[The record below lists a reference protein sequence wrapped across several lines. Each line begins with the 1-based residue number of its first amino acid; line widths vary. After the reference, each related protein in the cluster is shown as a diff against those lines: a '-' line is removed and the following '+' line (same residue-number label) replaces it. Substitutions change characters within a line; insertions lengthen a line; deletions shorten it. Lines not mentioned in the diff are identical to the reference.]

1 MAAPS
6 RPTAKVKLSDG
17 LVQSLA
23 VGKVYRDHKGPVSG
37 MDFTYDGQHLVTSGE
52 DKSVYVYSCEK
63 AGRVRHL
70 RCEKYGVG
78 LIRFLHND
86 RDCAV
91 AASRS
96 EAEHLLK
103 YWDFHDNKYLRL
115 FRSHT
120 ARVTSVSPHPY
131 EDLFLSGSEDRA
143 VLLWDLRQERPVA
156 KINGQGTTIAS
167 FDQQGLVF
175 AACVGQPKLHLFDTR
190 NYAKGEF
197 TSFDLRPHVP
207 DQAQF
212 VAFSPCGKYLL
223 ARTRSQMVL
232 IDAFD
237 GELICEYPEEAPQT
251 PSAASAAPVAS
262 VPSFSPDSQY
272 VLSGQPNGDVCVWAT
287 TNARLV
293 HRLEGHTT
301 TPGRV
306 LFSPAHALV
315 VTAAEL
321 RREPFQ
327 GEASLQEQHE
337 VQKNPSSSEKILDTR
352 SDISLDHCVRIT
364 DAKAGAVAHA
374 ADPVLDAP
382 ALAAAPARRRQVAKQ
397 VREPVRQAEVS
408 VPFVPREDPASRPFW
423 CGRWPGARN
432 DYEGEA
438 GFRFLV
444 HLDCEV
450 TALGRPCEPPLME
463 AAAVSLWHAASQDLL
478 ASISVGPASRVEGSY
493 AWERLPE
500 AIVLRPGHEYRLTL
514 RCRANMQDRWSDATC
529 AAEEA
534 AAESWAALASFLGG
548 ACKNAN
554 GFPSRTDGDL
564 RRPGIVNFK
573 ALLRPPAAQFSLRA
587 LSPHRLG
594 DELLQDSF

>member
-1 MAAPS
+1 MAAPAPS

-237 GELICEYPEEAPQT
+237 GELICEYPEEAPQST
-251 PSAASAAPVAS
+251 PSAGSAAPIAS

-315 VTAAEL
+315 VTAAETL
-321 RREPFQ
+321 AWWIP
-327 GEASLQEQHE
+327 
-337 VQKNPSSSEKILDTR
+337 DT
-352 SDISLDHCVRIT
+352 
-364 DAKAGAVAHA
+364 
-374 ADPVLDAP
+374 AP
-382 ALAAAPARRRQVAKQ
+382 P
-397 VREPVRQAEVS
+397 
-408 VPFVPREDPASRPFW
+408 
-423 CGRWPGARN
+423 
-432 DYEGEA
+432 
-438 GFRFLV
+438 
-444 HLDCEV
+444 
-450 TALGRPCEPPLME
+450 
-463 AAAVSLWHAASQDLL
+463 
-478 ASISVGPASRVEGSY
+478 
-493 AWERLPE
+493 
-500 AIVLRPGHEYRLTL
+500 
-514 RCRANMQDRWSDATC
+514 
-529 AAEEA
+529 
-534 AAESWAALASFLGG
+534 
-548 ACKNAN
+548 
-554 GFPSRTDGDL
+554 
-564 RRPGIVNFK
+564 
-573 ALLRPPAAQFSLRA
+573 
-587 LSPHRLG
+587 
-594 DELLQDSF
+594 